1 MSFGLAGRTSAVMLT
16 PGDRSVII
24 GTDGQLKPL
33 IDPAGDTTGHQLHRP
48 SQPGQPHG
56 GTRRAIAMRAGAIH
70 HEQGLRGVLR
80 QPRFDDL
87 GVRDVD
93 RAGDVPALVV
103 RRAAGIDEDEAQ
115 LSLLQGVVRV
125 PAIGFEGERR
135 FEMLQRLR
143 GRRGGDLGDGVRHG
157 CSRVRMETHCSAA
170 AGRAQ
175 LAKTT
180 RFDQIMPIARR
191 RRTPPNPLVAAL
203 VYDGLC
209 GFEFACAAEV
219 FGLPRPELQP
229 GWYRFETCAAERGP
243 LRGQYGMRVTADAGL
258 ERLADA
264 GTIIIPGWKGL
275 DVPVPTR
282 VLDALREAHARGA
295 RLLTIC
301 SGAFVLAATG
311 LLDGRRA
318 TTHWRYADA
327 LQRRYP
333 RIKVDPAVLYVDEG
347 QLLTS
352 AGSAAG
358 LDLCLHLVRRD
369 HGPDIA
375 NQVARRLVIPPHR
388 DGGQAQFVER
398 PVARREADPLSRVM
412 DTMLRRL
419 ARPQP
424 IAE

>member
-1 MSFGLAGRTSAVMLT
+1 
-16 PGDRSVII
+16 
-24 GTDGQLKPL
+24 
-33 IDPAGDTTGHQLHRP
+33 
-48 SQPGQPHG
+48 
-56 GTRRAIAMRAGAIH
+56 
-70 HEQGLRGVLR
+70 
-80 QPRFDDL
+80 
-87 GVRDVD
+87 
-93 RAGDVPALVV
+93 
-103 RRAAGIDEDEAQ
+103 
-115 LSLLQGVVRV
+115 
-125 PAIGFEGERR
+125 
-135 FEMLQRLR
+135 
-143 GRRGGDLGDGVRHG
+143 
-157 CSRVRMETHCSAA
+157 METHCSAA

-180 RFDQIMPIARR
+180 RFDQIMPISRR

-282 VLDALREAHARGA
+282 VLDALREAHAHGA

-369 HGPDIA
+369 HGADVA

-398 PVARREADPLSRVM
+398 PVAKRESNALAKVIDHM
-412 DTMLRRL
+412 HRRL
-419 ARPQP
+419 ASHQP
-424 IAE
+424 IAELAAMAAMSERSFMRHFKQATGTSPADWLIAARVDRARELLEGSSLSIDAIAGECGFGSAITLRHHFRRKLGVSPGAYKARFASTDQRSEPTSA